1 MRLEHL
7 LSGRKEMFGASRP
20 SGQVNKEHLLSG
32 RKEMFGAARPSGQVN
47 KEHLLSG
54 SMSRRVKPMQYFFL
68 TKEDD
73 ASVSVTK
80 RMVAPAA
87 VERLYKQ
94 QL

>member
-32 RKEMFGAARPSGQVN
+32 
-47 KEHLLSG
+47 
-54 SMSRRVKPMQYFFL
+54 SMSRRVKPMQYFFFFFL
-68 TKEDD
+68 DD

-80 RMVAPAA
+80 RLVAPAA
-87 VERLYKQ
+87 VERLYNGSYENSPIA
-94 QL
+94 QLVRAPH

>member
-1 MRLEHL
+1 MQVTRHVARTIHL
-7 LSGRKEMFGASRP
+7 IIKDSEE
-20 SGQVNKEHLLSG
+20 NT
-32 RKEMFGAARPSGQVN
+32 
-47 KEHLLSG
+47 
-54 SMSRRVKPMQYFFL
+54 FFQK
-68 TKEDD
+68 TKKDD